1 MPGQRMQT
9 VRLYATALAGAA
21 AMAVAMGFGRFSY
34 TPILPGMM
42 LDIPLT
48 PGEAGVIAA
57 ANFIGYLLG
66 AVLAGLGFAQGRERV
81 IGLGMLV
88 ATTLLLCAM
97 GLTTSVALFS
107 LIRFLAGMASAF
119 TMIMVSQIVLTRG
132 AAAGRTHAPHV
143 QSLHFAGVGLGIA
156 ASSLMVWLLPAGQG
170 EALANWRE
178 AWFAGAFIAL
188 LGTAGVALLLPDGTA
203 AQAARPVAEPPLV
216 WTRPLAALT
225 LTYGLFGFGYVIT
238 ATFLVAMARAGA
250 VDHTIEFL
258 SWLVTGLSAAVSVA
272 LWRLAV
278 PRFGVVGI
286 YLAGLVVEALGL
298 LLTVTLPFPAAPLA
312 GGLLL
317 GATFIMI
324 TAFGLQI
331 GRALAPASQRRALAI
346 MTAAFGIGQI
356 AGPLVAGW
364 LAGTTGSYTAPTLIA
379 SGVLILCAVII
390 FVERQRLRVASGL

>member
-1 MPGQRMQT
+1 MPHTRAHGF
-9 VRLYATALAGAA
+9 RLFATALAGAI

-42 LDIPLT
+42 LDIPLS
-48 PGEAGVIAA
+48 PGQAGVIAA
-57 ANFIGYLLG
+57 ANFVGYLLG
-66 AVLAGLGFAQGRERV
+66 AVLAGLSFAQGRERV

-88 ATTLLLCAM
+88 ATTVLLCAM
-97 GLTTSVALFS
+97 GLTTSVVLFA

-119 TMIMVSQIVLTRG
+119 TMIMISQIVLTRG
-132 AAAGRTHAPHV
+132 AAAGHTYV

-156 ASSLMVWLLPAGQG
+156 ASSLMVWLLPSGQG

-178 AWFAGAFIAL
+178 AWFAGALLAL
-188 LGTAGVALLLPDGTA
+188 LGTACVALLLPDGPASTA
-203 AQAARPVAEPPLV
+203 AAPVAEPPLV
-216 WTRPLAALT
+216 WTRPFVALT

-258 SWLVTGLSAAVSVA
+258 SWLITGLSAAASVA
-272 LWRLAV
+272 AWRKAV
-278 PRFGVVGI
+278 PRFGIVGV
-286 YLAGLVVEALGL
+286 YLIGLVVEALGL
-298 LLTVTLPFPAAPLA
+298 ILTVVLPFPAAPLA

-331 GRALAPASQRRALAI
+331 GRALAPASQRRALAV
-346 MTAAFGIGQI
+346 MTAAFGVGQI
-356 AGPLVAGW
+356 IGPLVAGW
-364 LAGTTGSYTAPTLIA
+364 LAGNTGSFTLPTLIA
-379 SGVLILCAVII
+379 SGVLLLCAVII
-390 FVERQRLRVASGL
+390 FAERRGIRAASGL

>member
-1 MPGQRMQT
+1 MPHTPRRQAL
-9 VRLYATALAGAA
+9 RLLATALAGAVG
-21 AMAVAMGFGRFSY
+21 MAVAMGFGRFSY

-48 PGEAGVIAA
+48 PGQAGVIAA
-57 ANFIGYLLG
+57 SNFVGYLLG
-66 AVLAGLGFAQGRERV
+66 AVLAGLSFAQGRERV
-81 IGLGMLV
+81 IGLGMLL

-97 GLTTSVALFS
+97 GLATSVVVLS
-107 LIRFLAGMASAF
+107 LIRFLAGLASAF
-119 TMIMVSQIVLTRG
+119 SMIMISQIVLTRG
-132 AAAGRTHAPHV
+132 AAAGRTYV

-156 ASSLMVWLLPAGQG
+156 ASSLMVWLLPASQG

-178 AWFAGAFIAL
+178 AWFAGAFLAM
-188 LGTAGVALLLPDGTA
+188 LGTACVALALPEGPPTA
-203 AQAARPVAEPPLV
+203 GKPVAEPPLV

-258 SWLVTGLSAAVSVA
+258 CWLITGLSAAASVA

-278 PRFGVVGI
+278 PRIGVVGL
-286 YLAGLVVEALGL
+286 YLIGLVVEALGV
-298 LLTVTLPFPAAPLA
+298 LLTVVLPFPAAPLI

-317 GATFIMI
+317 GATFMMI

-331 GRALAPASQRRALAI
+331 GRALAPMSQRRALAI
-346 MTAAFGIGQI
+346 MTAAFGVGQI

-364 LAGTTGSYTAPTLIA
+364 LAGSTGSFTAPTLIA
-379 SGVLILCAVII
+379 SVVLILCAGII
-390 FVERQRLRVASGL
+390 FAERQRLRLASGL

>member
-1 MPGQRMQT
+1 MLTWRRST
-9 VRLYATALAGAA
+9 VRLLATALSGAI

-42 LDIPLT
+42 LDVPLS

-57 ANFIGYLLG
+57 ANFVGYLLG
-66 AVLAGLGFAQGRERV
+66 AVLAGLSFAQGRERV

-97 GLTTSVALFS
+97 GLANAVVVFAV
-107 LIRFLAGMASAF
+107 IRFLAGMASAF
-119 TMIMVSQIVLTRG
+119 TMIMISQIVLTRG
-132 AAAGRTHAPHV
+132 AAAGSTAV

-178 AWFAGAFIAL
+178 AWFAGAFLSL
-188 LGTAGVALLLPDGTA
+188 LGTACVALLLPEGPVTAGTA
-203 AQAARPVAEPPLV
+203 PAAEPRLV
-216 WTRPLAALT
+216 WTRPFAALT

-258 SWLVTGLSAAVSVA
+258 CWLVTGLSAAVSVA
-272 LWRLAV
+272 AWRQLV
-278 PRFGVVGI
+278 PRFGIVGV
-286 YLAGLVVEALGL
+286 YLIGLVVEAAGL
-298 LLTVTLPFPAAPLA
+298 VLTVVLPFPAAPLA

-356 AGPLVAGW
+356 IGPLVAGW
-364 LAGTTGSYTAPTLIA
+364 LAGSTGSFTLPTLIA
-379 SGVLILCAVII
+379 SAVLILCAGII
-390 FVERQRLRVASGL
+390 LVERRGIRLASGL